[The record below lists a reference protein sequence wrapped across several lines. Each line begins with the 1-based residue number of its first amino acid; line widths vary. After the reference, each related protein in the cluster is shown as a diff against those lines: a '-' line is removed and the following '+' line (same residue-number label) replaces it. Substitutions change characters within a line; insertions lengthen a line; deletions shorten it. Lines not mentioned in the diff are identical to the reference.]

1 MNQSGLSRFLHRVMM
16 SNQET
21 IRLSVE
27 EAEYIS
33 HLILEDDSFASLLRC
48 HPNIRVDG
56 RDVSLGHN
64 DAQIL
69 RDHFTDRLARV
80 GFDVDYRPNMEGVLL
95 EKLIDTFYR
104 PTTK

>member
-1 MNQSGLSRFLHRVMM
+1 VMM

-64 DAQIL
+64 DAEML
-69 RDHFTDRLARV
+69 RDHLTERLARV
-80 GFDVDYRPNMEGVLL
+80 GFDGDYKPNKEGALL

-104 PTTK
+104 PKRKIVF